1 MRTLW
6 FLLAASLL
14 TGAAPKLNLP
24 AVTAMEKSFDRRLE
38 REVLDGD
45 PFLLLGLTRGI
56 YVDGFGIVY
65 SAEVNLA
72 QGPGISPFHP
82 EVTKE
87 DVARLKQK
95 KVARLPLL
103 KKAMKQ
109 QLLDAAGSLDG
120 LPAEEHL
127 VLGVTLFRHSWEDTS
142 GLPHQIVMQAQ
153 KRALVDIQTGR
164 RDRTQLDTVIRMQE
178 F

>member
-1 MRTLW
+1 MRFAILFFALHW
-6 FLLAASLL
+6 L
-14 TGAAPKLNLP
+14 TIAAPRLNLA
-24 AVTAMEKSFDRRLE
+24 AVTAMEKSFNRRLE

-56 YVDGFGIVY
+56 YIEGFGIVY

-87 DVARLKQK
+87 DVARLRQK
-95 KVARLPLL
+95 KMARLPLL
-103 KKAMKQ
+103 RNAMKQ
-109 QLLDAAGSLDG
+109 QLLDMAGSLDG
-120 LPAEEHL
+120 LPAEQQI
-127 VLGVTLFRHSWEDTS
+127 VLGVTLFRHSWEDTT
-142 GLPHQIVMQAQ
+142 GLPHQVVMQAQ
-153 KRALVDIQTGR
+153 KRQLLEIQTGR
-164 RDRTQLDTVIRMQE
+164 RDRAQLDAVVRVQE